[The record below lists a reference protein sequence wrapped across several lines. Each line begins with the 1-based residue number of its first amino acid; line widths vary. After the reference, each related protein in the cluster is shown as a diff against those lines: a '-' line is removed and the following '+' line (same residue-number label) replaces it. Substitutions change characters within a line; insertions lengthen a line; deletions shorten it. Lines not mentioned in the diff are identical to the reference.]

1 MRELTM
7 KLTQIRNATLLLTY
21 AGKKFLI
28 DPMLA
33 EKETMPGFAGNARP
47 HLRNPL
53 VELPVSLTTL
63 LAVDAVIITHTHA
76 DHWDEAAQQQVPK
89 RMMIYCQN
97 ESDAALIRSQGFE
110 HVRVL
115 EDENRFIDG
124 LTLYKTDGQHGS
136 NALYADKVMGEILGD
151 ACGLVFTHPA
161 EKTLYIAGDTVW
173 VKPYVRSL
181 QRFQPQV
188 VVLNIGNA
196 TNDLYGPIIMG
207 KEDTRRTLDIL
218 PEAMLVAS
226 HMEAVNH
233 CLLTRAELR
242 TYTAEQGIADKVLI
256 PDDGESMTF

>member
-1 MRELTM
+1 M
-7 KLTQIRNATLLLTY
+7 KLTQIRNATLLLEY

-33 EKETMPGFAGNARP
+33 EKEAWPGFAGNARP
-47 HLRNPL
+47 HLRNPM
-53 VELPVSLTTL
+53 VDLPVPRDEL

-89 RMMIYCQN
+89 NMMIYSQN
-97 ESDAALIRSQGFE
+97 ESDAALLRSEGFE
-110 HVRVL
+110 NVRML
-115 EDENRFIDG
+115 QDENRFIDG

-136 NALYADKVMGEILGD
+136 NALYADKAMGEILGD

-161 EKTLYIAGDTVW
+161 EKTLYVAGDTVW

-207 KEDTRRTLDIL
+207 KEDTLRTLNIL
-218 PEAMLVAS
+218 PGVIIVAS
-226 HMEAVNH
+226 HMEAINH

-242 TYTAEQGIADKVLI
+242 AYTSEQGIADKVLI
-256 PDDGESMTF
+256 PEDGDSMTI

>member
-1 MRELTM
+1 M
-7 KLTQIRNATLLLTY
+7 KLTQIRNATLLLEY

-33 EKETMPGFAGNARP
+33 EKEAWPGFAGNARP
-47 HLRNPL
+47 HLRNPM
-53 VELPVSLTTL
+53 VDLPVPLDEL

-89 RMMIYCQN
+89 NMMIYSQN
-97 ESDAALIRSQGFE
+97 ESDAALLRSQGFE
-110 HVRVL
+110 NVRVL
-115 EDENRFIDG
+115 QDENRFIDG

-136 NALYADKVMGEILGD
+136 NALYADKAMGEILGD

-161 EKTLYIAGDTVW
+161 EKTLYVAGDTVW

-196 TNDLYGPIIMG
+196 TNNLYGPIIMG
-207 KEDTRRTLDIL
+207 KEDTLRTLNIL
-218 PEAMLVAS
+218 PGVIIVAS
-226 HMEAVNH
+226 HMEAINH

-242 TYTAEQGIADKVLI
+242 AYTSEQGIADKVLI
-256 PDDGESMTF
+256 PEDGDSMTF